1 MVYIFIT
8 MQMYLI
14 FLFLNDDIIFIQVG
28 GYVAEF
34 LKVSIPSII
43 SGVGDSIS
51 MVVLEEEVVGTSNNN
66 TNDRGERTGKT
77 TTIERFVFNFQM
89 NGIIGSKEETKSE
102 QNHGTIDIEDLQQ
115 CAVARDTELATEA
128 KAQLERTMR
137 ECLLRVLT
145 LRKRRRRDGEKA
157 ENISFKLCL
166 HVAEE
171 KKQLKENNSNM
182 EADDKG
188 RDTSKCKELNK
199 ALQQGEWL
207 IPEESSCLFPSDSSV
222 NNSAQKGRLRP
233 LKDIVVPSCGLGM
246 QIEMEVDP

>member
-1 MVYIFIT
+1 MVI
-8 MQMYLI
+8 
-14 FLFLNDDIIFIQVG
+14 
-28 GYVAEF
+28 
-34 LKVSIPSII
+34 
-43 SGVGDSIS
+43 
-51 MVVLEEEVVGTSNNN
+51 LEEVAANNN
-66 TNDRGERTGKT
+66 NNNDRGERTGKT

-89 NGIIGSKEETKSE
+89 NDIIGTKEETKSE

-128 KAQLERTMR
+128 KAQLERSMR

-171 KKQLKENNSNM
+171 KDQQKDSNM

-188 RDTSKCKELNK
+188 RDTSKCKELTK

-207 IPEESSCLFPSDSSV
+207 IPEESSCLFSSDSNV

-246 QIEMEVDP
+246 QIEMEVDA

>member
-1 MVYIFIT
+1 MVI
-8 MQMYLI
+8 
-14 FLFLNDDIIFIQVG
+14 
-28 GYVAEF
+28 
-34 LKVSIPSII
+34 
-43 SGVGDSIS
+43 
-51 MVVLEEEVVGTSNNN
+51 LEEVAANNN
-66 TNDRGERTGKT
+66 NNNDRGERTGKT

-89 NGIIGSKEETKSE
+89 NDIIGSKEETKLE

-128 KAQLERTMR
+128 KAQLERSMR

-171 KKQLKENNSNM
+171 KKQQKENR

-188 RDTSKCKELNK
+188 RDTSKCKELTK

-207 IPEESSCLFPSDSSV
+207 IPEESSCLFSSDSNV

-246 QIEMEVDP
+246 QIEMEVDA

>member
-1 MVYIFIT
+1 MIRHLNF
-8 MQMYLI
+8 
-14 FLFLNDDIIFIQVG
+14 FLQVG
-28 GYVAEF
+28 GYIAEF
-34 LKVSIPSII
+34 LKVSIPSIV

-51 MVVLEEEVVGTSNNN
+51 MVILEEEVVGTSNNN
-66 TNDRGERTGKT
+66 NVRGERTGKT

-89 NGIIGSKEETKSE
+89 NDIIGSKEETKME
-102 QNHGTIDIEDLQQ
+102 QNHGTTTIDIEDLQQ

-128 KAQLERTMR
+128 KAQLERSMR

-166 HVAEE
+166 HVAEDQ
-171 KKQLKENNSNM
+171 KQQKENSGNI

-188 RDTSKCKELNK
+188 RDTSKCKELMK

-207 IPEESSCLFPSDSSV
+207 IPEKSSCLFSSDSNAS
-222 NNSAQKGRLRP
+222 NAQKGMLRP
-233 LKDIVVPSCGLGM
+233 LKDIVVQSCGLGM
-246 QIEMEVDP
+246 QLEMEVDPSN

>member
-1 MVYIFIT
+1 MVI
-8 MQMYLI
+8 
-14 FLFLNDDIIFIQVG
+14 
-28 GYVAEF
+28 
-34 LKVSIPSII
+34 
-43 SGVGDSIS
+43 
-51 MVVLEEEVVGTSNNN
+51 LEEVAANNN
-66 TNDRGERTGKT
+66 NNNDRGERTGKT

-89 NGIIGSKEETKSE
+89 NDIIGTKEETKSE

-128 KAQLERTMR
+128 KAQLERSMR

-145 LRKRRRRDGEKA
+145 LRKTRRRDGEKA

-171 KKQLKENNSNM
+171 KDQQKDSNM

-188 RDTSKCKELNK
+188 RDTSKCKELTK

-207 IPEESSCLFPSDSSV
+207 IPEESSCLFSSDSNV

-246 QIEMEVDP
+246 QIEMEVDA

>member
-1 MVYIFIT
+1 
-8 MQMYLI
+8 
-14 FLFLNDDIIFIQVG
+14 
-28 GYVAEF
+28 
-34 LKVSIPSII
+34 
-43 SGVGDSIS
+43 
-51 MVVLEEEVVGTSNNN
+51 MVVLEEEVVGTSSRNN
-66 TNDRGERTGKT
+66 NDRGERTGKT
-77 TTIERFVFNFQM
+77 TTIERYVFNFQM
-89 NGIIGSKEETKSE
+89 NDIIGSKEETKLE
-102 QNHGTIDIEDLQQ
+102 QNHGAIDIEDLQQ

-128 KAQLERTMR
+128 KAQLERSMR

-166 HVAEE
+166 HVAED
-171 KKQLKENNSNM
+171 KKQQKENN
-182 EADDKG
+182 DKG
-188 RDTSKCKELNK
+188 RDTSKCKELTK

-207 IPEESSCLFPSDSSV
+207 IPEESSCLFSSDSNV

>member
-1 MVYIFIT
+1 MVI
-8 MQMYLI
+8 
-14 FLFLNDDIIFIQVG
+14 
-28 GYVAEF
+28 
-34 LKVSIPSII
+34 
-43 SGVGDSIS
+43 
-51 MVVLEEEVVGTSNNN
+51 LEEEVIGTS
-66 TNDRGERTGKT
+66 RGERTGKT

-89 NGIIGSKEETKSE
+89 NDIIGTKEETKLE

-128 KAQLERTMR
+128 KAQLERSMR

-166 HVAEE
+166 HVAED
-171 KKQLKENNSNM
+171 KNQQKEN

-188 RDTSKCKELNK
+188 RDTSKCKELTK

-207 IPEESSCLFPSDSSV
+207 IPEESSCLFSSDSNV
-222 NNSAQKGRLRP
+222 NSSAKKGRLRP

-246 QIEMEVDP
+246 QIEMEVDPE